1 MEKRNHS
8 KHRDDELDWF
18 LSKLFSQVVVVGEEK
33 CTTEKHVR
41 AVSRGSVR
49 DDAKGME
56 REVAVE
62 SDGGDVG
69 EL

>member
-56 REVAVE
+56 KIGRASCRERV
-62 SDGGDVG
+62 
-69 EL
+69 

>member
-1 MEKRNHS
+1 M
-8 KHRDDELDWF
+8 
-18 LSKLFSQVVVVGEEK
+18 VVVGEEK
-33 CTTEKHVR
+33 CKTEKHVR

-69 EL
+69 EI